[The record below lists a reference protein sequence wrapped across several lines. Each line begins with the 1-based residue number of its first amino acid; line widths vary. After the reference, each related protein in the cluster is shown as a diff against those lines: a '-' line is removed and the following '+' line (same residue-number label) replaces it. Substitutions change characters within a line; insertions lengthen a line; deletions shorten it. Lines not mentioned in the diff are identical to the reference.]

1 MTAPTFFDPFELS
14 ADIVLTETIAREG
27 ASGRQNTPL
36 VRHERLSIRGHA
48 LHENRHDLGARIA
61 LHFGKTPLST
71 PLRVKGR
78 LVYEKMYRV
87 CRLGVLIFE
96 HGKRHTREVLLNVPE
111 YQNPLQLRSARH

>member
-1 MTAPTFFDPFELS
+1 MTAPTFFASSWLS
-14 ADIVLTETIAREG
+14 ADIFLIETIAREG
-27 ASGRQNTPL
+27 TSGRRDTPF

-48 LHENRHDLGARIA
+48 LPENRHDLGARIA

-96 HGKRHTREVLLNVPE
+96 HGKRYTREVLLNVPE